1 MDNKIKIGDLK
12 EVFEPEGMLSQ
23 YLETY
28 EFRSQQLE
36 MAESVKDVLKEAKHL
51 IAEAPTGIGKS
62 FAYLVPL
69 ILSIKQ
75 NRPGHV
81 TAPGNI
87 DDCDAGSEAGSGKV
101 IISTNTISLQ
111 EQLIS
116 KDIPFL
122 RKALPVDFKAV
133 LVKGRSNYICLRRLE
148 HSSQMQKDLFDDEH
162 QIREYE
168 RIKEWAGMSK
178 DGSLAD
184 LDFRPDLK
192 IWDEVCSERDNCG
205 GKHCSYH
212 TECFF
217 QKARRRM
224 YNADLLI
231 VNHHLFFADLG
242 LRMSKQSLLPVYKKV
257 ILDEAHTIEDV
268 ATKHLGLEISNFK
281 VKYLLDKLYNNNRR
295 KGFLIH
301 LKDTRS
307 MRIVNQ
313 VRSRA
318 NEFFASV
325 ESIAGQKRIK
335 RLFKPG
341 LLKNSLH
348 GLLEELYESLKES
361 RSVVQTKE
369 EEMDISSYMNRIRD
383 LDTQLSLFVNQK
395 LEGYVYWV
403 EVSKKRRTRV
413 VLNAAP
419 VNVGLLLRQ
428 YLFEEID
435 SVIMTSATISTNNS
449 FDYFKERLGIPRAEG
464 LIASS
469 PFDYQKQV
477 KLYIPSQAPDPNDN
491 EKYTEYVIQKVKRYI
506 RQTRGKAFVLFTS
519 YSLMNNVYDNIV
531 MDLEEQGLTV
541 FKQGGVL
548 SRTQMLEEFRIDID
562 SVLFGTDSFWQGVD
576 VTGSALSNV
585 IITKLPFS
593 VPDHPVV
600 EARMEVIAQRG
611 GDPFMEYSLPIAIL
625 KLKQGFGRLIRH
637 KDDKGIVVILDNR
650 ILTKPYGRRFLNS
663 LPKCQMIVE

>member
-1 MDNKIKIGDLK
+1 
-12 EVFEPEGMLSQ
+12 
-23 YLETY
+23 
-28 EFRSQQLE
+28 
-36 MAESVKDVLKEAKHL
+36 
-51 IAEAPTGIGKS
+51 
-62 FAYLVPL
+62 
-69 ILSIKQ
+69 
-75 NRPGHV
+75 
-81 TAPGNI
+81 
-87 DDCDAGSEAGSGKV
+87 
-101 IISTNTISLQ
+101 
-111 EQLIS
+111 
-116 KDIPFL
+116 
-122 RKALPVDFKAV
+122 
-133 LVKGRSNYICLRRLE
+133 
-148 HSSQMQKDLFDDEH
+148 
-162 QIREYE
+162 
-168 RIKEWAGMSK
+168 
-178 DGSLAD
+178 
-184 LDFRPDLK
+184 
-192 IWDEVCSERDNCG
+192 VCSERDNCG